1 MTDIKG
7 EYNKSRGGQ
16 KLQEGQL
23 AVLYPCGL
31 EPSLTAL
38 MGKAEDTCYTS
49 SQAITEK
56 KDVFF
61 IGSAASMTLH
71 RIWFD

>member
-49 SQAITEK
+49 SQAIAEE
-56 KDVFF
+56 KDVFLDRVRRLYD
-61 IGSAASMTLH
+61 IASYLV
-71 RIWFD
+71 